1 MKKKTIQTVSKWICC
16 LLVFTLVV
24 SCLPM
29 NEWAAPTTNAEDQE
43 KTTPVSEKTDAERIN
58 QEIAKNQPDVPAPPV
73 EAAQKGPV
81 ANQQEE
87 NVEVVQTKEGT
98 YSNKVYLDPVQR
110 QDDQKKW
117 KEIST
122 NLEINQKEQT
132 IEPENAAID
141 VAFEQKTDEGTYATV
156 QDNNDKVEYR
166 FEGAEGEQPFIAAS
180 DVTAEHK
187 DNQVFYRNVLTS
199 TDLRNTVFDQSVKED
214 IILQKY
220 EGYNKFRFYV
230 STKLEANVNENGS
243 ISFKNTKGDTVF
255 SVPRPYMSDSNVD
268 KDSGEPQISYD
279 VHYELKKSGDGYELT
294 VIADQKWLTNKDR
307 AYPVYIDPT
316 ITLGASDDTFVTDA
330 YPTTNYDKFWESSSG
345 YYSLKVGKYDS
356 ASGTNYA
363 FVKPDTS
370 KLKGAIIDSANFNIY
385 TAHSYSSTAT
395 NVWLDRVDGNWS
407 PGSVTW
413 NTKPGST
420 NIATASVAK
429 GQTANFDVT
438 NTVKDWVAGT
448 KPNYGF
454 KLHENGNG
462 QSYWK
467 KFYASENSSNKP
479 YLSVNYHYPTVNAPT
494 GTVGS
499 NNNGSGYANLSWNA
513 VSGATGYRIK
523 IFNGRT
529 YETFDVGNVTSWS
542 TKGKGLWPT
551 ADEVAAGEYELHHDG
566 KGTELSTY
574 PSEVYSNAGDRYANS
589 RLYYFRVSA
598 IFPGGDSDNSEA
610 YTPILPLDTPKAT
623 PFANSTGGDN
633 GYVKLSWE
641 EDPKADGYKI
651 WIYNG
656 KNYES
661 FDIPG
666 RENTTWTTQGK
677 GVWPTASEIAA
688 GRYQLHTDGKGTE
701 LARDPSPVY
710 KNSGGIYPNNTNY
723 WFRVTAYS
731 SQGESSLSGG
741 AMPKI
746 PGVEATY
753 LGMEDFWASFSVP
766 GGTVNA
772 FTGNLVFDDTDFS
785 LDGRG
790 PGIDIS
796 RTYNSQDSEA
806 GLFGKGWNSS
816 LDLKVKEESNGDVLL
831 IEQDKRIHRFTK
843 TTDGYRAPTGIYL
856 TLTKDS
862 NGFYFKDTDQSVT
875 AFKADGK
882 LNYQED
888 GNKNRTT
895 YSYVSGKI
903 TSITD
908 ASGRSVSLSYQGNYV
923 SKISYENQVSTFTYS
938 GDQLVETKTPN
949 GRTYKYGYENGKLR
963 FVYDPKHT
971 DAKPS
976 VTEYTYDGDG
986 KLIKVTDVLKKVTS
1000 ISYNTANREVTVT
1013 NPKGSKDVYTY
1024 NEDGNPSKTVVDA
1037 ANLKLTTTYEYD
1049 NNNLTKKTDPNDQ
1062 GDTAPSESYTY
1073 DKNGNVLSATDALGT
1088 ENYEYNKNND
1098 VTKVTSQEG
1107 EDKST
1112 DPADKK
1118 ETTVAYDDT
1127 DAVSETD
1134 QTAKTASMSTYD
1146 DYGNVIEGSDDLSTA
1161 NNLVTNP
1168 GFESSLGT
1176 EWTKKSTADDGS
1188 FSAATDSA
1196 PGSFSGDKVLRIQ
1209 PKRKTDAADGTHS
1222 YIAATQT
1229 ITGLEGGKTYTLS
1242 ALVKGD
1248 QLKNAYAFFNVYKY
1262 KGTESAGSE
1271 SSRFNKI
1278 TGNTKWKERQLTF
1291 KTDPGTT
1298 KAVIYLEVENHK
1310 GPVSGAALFDNIQV
1324 EEGPV
1329 SSSFNVVPN
1338 SSFEQG
1344 DAGWTKSTGSST
1356 EGPTKWAIEDE
1367 GFGGEQSI
1375 SLERTSTGQA
1385 TVNIQQDITLN
1396 QTTARNITL
1405 TGLSKAENVKS
1416 SDNKLSQDYSLWAYV
1431 TFTDGSTGNYRAMF
1445 PLGTHD
1451 WSRSAVT
1458 INAGDLNKKIQKV
1471 RVHAI
1476 FRNGFTGK
1484 AYFDD
1489 IRLLEDNHL
1498 TQTTYDTGKNYV
1510 TKVTDEKGRTQQ
1522 FQYDEYGN
1530 KTMEIDPKG
1539 QQKVS
1544 SYNLDNQLTQVK
1556 LKNGTSVSYEY
1567 DGNGNTTK
1575 KTVASGSTL
1584 QNIFYEYDLDDKLR
1598 AYTDA
1603 LEFKTTHTYDANG
1616 NDIKT
1621 ELPNGHVIESTYD
1634 TADRTTSEK
1643 RDGTTAFS
1651 FEYDKNGNETKVTDS
1666 VNNVVR
1672 TKAYDKAGQITS
1684 MTDRG
1689 GTFGWEYKK
1698 DSTKI
1703 IKSKFSQSGTTNENT
1718 YEYNALDQNTAVKDS
1733 KGKTYRFDY
1742 DEKGNVR
1749 AYTAGNDAGS
1759 AFTYDVTGKVMSLD
1773 IGNTNNDSILSESY
1787 KYDENDNRTEITSY
1801 KADGSVDGTTSYV
1814 YDSLDQ
1820 LLKETLPDGT
1830 VKEYGYNGFGN
1841 RTSVK
1846 VTEPGKSAVQTN
1858 AEFNI
1863 GNELVKFGNDT
1874 IKYDENGNRLEDGKY
1889 TYTWNAADQLTS
1901 ITKKGESKAFAT
1913 YKYDD
1918 DDRRIEKNVNGT
1930 ITRFYYDGDSINPLY
1945 ETDGNGSVLRSYVY
1959 SMDGVRLSMQTG
1971 GKAYYYHYN
1980 PHGDVVAMTDDSGAV
1995 VVKYTYDAWGNAKK
2009 QVVSGQTDIKN
2020 PFTYA
2025 GYMQDDET
2033 GMYYLI
2039 ARYYNPEQGVFI
2051 SADPDPGDDDD
2062 PITQNGYTY
2071 ADNNPVMHVDPDGH
2085 WVWLAINAG
2094 FAAYDGYKAYK
2105 NGKGWKGVA
2114 GAAAMGMIG
2123 GGRFKAAKAGIKI
2136 IKKKPF
2142 QVHHFATNKSKRYT
2156 KKFQKIANKYNLDLD
2171 SGWNKKRMRHQGR
2184 HPNAYHDYMLRNM
2197 KKLDRYA
2204 KGDKKAFQ
2212 RGYRSLR
2219 KHVQKNPDMLYSNYW
2234 KKRR

>member
-98 YSNKVYLDPVQR
+98 YSNKVYLDAVQR

-117 KEIST
+117 QEIST
-122 NLEINQKEQT
+122 NLEVNQKEQT

-166 FEGAEGEQPFIAAS
+166 FEGAEGEQPFMSAS

-187 DNQVFYRNVLTS
+187 DNQVFYRNVLNS

-243 ISFKNTKGDTVF
+243 ISFKNAKGDTVF

-551 ADEVAAGEYELHHDG
+551 EDEIAAGEYELHHDG
-566 KGTELSTY
+566 KGSELSAY
-574 PSEVYSNAGDRYANS
+574 PSEVYSNAGTTYANS

-598 IFPGGDSDNSEA
+598 IFPGGESDNSAA

-641 EDPKADGYKI
+641 EDSKADGYKV
-651 WIYNG
+651 WIFNG
-656 KNYES
+656 KNYEA
-661 FDIPG
+661 FDVG
-666 RENTTWTTQGK
+666 KVTTWTTQGK
-677 GVWPTASEIAA
+677 GIWPTASEISA

-701 LARDPSPVY
+701 LAKDPSSVY
-710 KNSGGIYPNNTNY
+710 KNSGGSYSSSTNY

-731 SQGESSLSGG
+731 SQGESALSGG

-976 VTEYTYDGDG
+976 VTEYTYDGAG

-1000 ISYNTANREVTVT
+1000 ISYDTDNREVTVT
-1013 NPKGSKDVYTY
+1013 NPKGSKDIYTY
-1024 NEDGNPSKTVVDA
+1024 NQDGNPSKTVVDA
-1037 ANLKLTTTYEYD
+1037 DNLKLITTYDYD

-1062 GDTAPSESYTY
+1062 GDTTPSESYTY

-1107 EDKST
+1107 GAAST

-1134 QTAKTASMSTYD
+1134 QTAKTSSMSTYD
-1146 DYGNVIEGSDDLSTA
+1146 EYGNVIEGSEDLSTG
-1161 NNLVTNP
+1161 NNLVLNPSFEAALGNEWVKTTNTDE
-1168 GFESSLGT
+1168 GAF
-1176 EWTKKSTADDGS
+1176 STVTQS
-1188 FSAATDSA
+1188 TS
-1196 PGSFSGDKVLRIQ
+1196 GSFSGDKVLSIQ
-1209 PKRKTDAADGTHS
+1209 PKRKDGLADGTHS
-1222 YIAATQT
+1222 YLAATQV
-1229 ITGLEGGKTYTLS
+1229 IDVLPNKTYTLS
-1242 ALVKGD
+1242 GLVKAD
-1248 QLKNAYAFFNVYKY
+1248 NLKNANAFFNVEMLDSSK
-1262 KGTESAGSE
+1262 KHLSWGNTNRFSQLTGS
-1271 SSRFNKI
+1271 
-1278 TGNTKWKERQLTF
+1278 TKWKERQLTF
-1291 KTDPGTT
+1291 TT
-1298 KAVIYLEVENHK
+1298 SSNTSKVRIYLEVEHYKNT
-1310 GPVSGAALFDNIQV
+1310 VSGTALFDTIQL

-1329 SSSFNVVPN
+1329 SSSFNIVNN
-1338 SSFEQG
+1338 SSFER
-1344 DAGWTKSTGSST
+1344 DSDGWFASNGSSSQ
-1356 EGPTKWAIEDE
+1356 GLSKWQIEDE
-1367 GFGGEQSI
+1367 GFSGDRSLSI
-1375 SLERTSTGQA
+1375 ERTSTDQGY
-1385 TVNIQQDITLN
+1385 VNIQQDITLN
-1396 QTTARNITL
+1396 QSTARNITL
-1405 TGLSKAENVKS
+1405 TGISKAENVKS
-1416 SDNKLSQDYSLWAYV
+1416 SDNKLNQDYSLWGYV
-1431 TFTDGSTGNYRAMF
+1431 TFTDGSTGNYKAMF
-1445 PLGTHD
+1445 PLGTHE

-1603 LEFKTTHTYDANG
+1603 LGFKTTHTYDANG

-1666 VNNVVR
+1666 VNSVVR

-1703 IKSKFSQSGTTNENT
+1703 VKSKFSQSGTTNENT
-1718 YEYNALDQNTAVKDS
+1718 YEYNALDQNTVVKDS

-1801 KADGSVDGTTSYV
+1801 KTDGSVDGTTSYV

-1901 ITKKGESKAFAT
+1901 ITKKGEIKAFAT

-1971 GKAYYYHYN
+1971 GKSYYYHYN
-1980 PHGDVVAMTDDSGAV
+1980 PHGDVVAMTDDSGTV

-2009 QVVSGQTDIKN
+2009 QVISGQTDIKN

-2105 NGKGWKGVA
+2105 AGKSKKQIAWAVASNFVKIKYIKFAGRALKSVDLFKPGKYAKHSIPARSTSSRLNKKERKVLNKIGNKYGCHSCGVKTPGTKSGNWIA
-2114 GAAAMGMIG
+2114 DHQPVT
-2123 GGRFKAAKAGIKI
+2123 KLN
-2136 IKKKPF
+2136 KKKKKQRLYP
-2142 QVHHFATNKSKRYT
+2142 HCT
-2156 KKFQKIANKYNLDLD
+2156 KCSSRQGGLTRH
-2171 SGWNKKRMRHQGR
+2171 KK
-2184 HPNAYHDYMLRNM
+2184 
-2197 KKLDRYA
+2197 
-2204 KGDKKAFQ
+2204 
-2212 RGYRSLR
+2212 
-2219 KHVQKNPDMLYSNYW
+2219 
-2234 KKRR
+2234 

>member
-24 SCLPM
+24 SCLPR
-29 NEWAAPTTNAEDQE
+29 NEWAAPATNTED
-43 KTTPVSEKTDAERIN
+43 KKNATPVSEKTDAERIN
-58 QEIAKNQPDVPAPPV
+58 QEITKNQTSVPAPSV

-81 ANQQEE
+81 ASQQDE

-122 NLEINQKEQT
+122 SLEINQKEKT

-156 QDNNDKVEYR
+156 QNNNDKVEYR
-166 FEGAEGEQPFIAAS
+166 FEGAEGKQPFMAAS
-180 DVTAEHK
+180 DVSAEHK
-187 DNQVFYRNVLTS
+187 DNQVFYRNVLTN

-230 STKLEANVNENGS
+230 ATKLEANVNKNGS
-243 ISFKNTKGDTVF
+243 ISFKNAKGDTVF
-255 SVPRPYMSDSNVD
+255 SVPKPYMSDSNVD

-294 VIADQKWLTNKDR
+294 LIADQKWLTNKDR

-316 ITLGASDDTFVTDA
+316 ITLDASDDTFVTDA

-395 NVWLDRVDGNWS
+395 NVWLDRLDGNWS

-551 ADEVAAGEYELHHDG
+551 ADEIAAGGYELHHDG

-598 IFPGGDSDNSEA
+598 IFPGGESDNSEA
-610 YTPILPLDTPKAT
+610 YTPILPLDTPKAI

-651 WIYNG
+651 WVYNG
-656 KNYES
+656 KNYEA
-661 FDIPG
+661 FDVG
-666 RENTTWTTQGK
+666 KVTTWTTQGK
-677 GVWPTASEIAA
+677 GIWPTASEITA

-701 LARDPSPVY
+701 LAKDPSPVY

-746 PGVEATY
+746 PGVEANY

-843 TTDGYRAPTGIYL
+843 TADGYRAPTGIYL

-862 NGFYFKDTDQSVT
+862 NGFYFKDTDQSVI

-908 ASGRSVSLSYQGNYV
+908 ASGRSVSLSYQGDYV

-938 GDQLVETKTPN
+938 GNQLIETKTPN

-971 DAKPS
+971 EAKPS
-976 VTEYTYDGDG
+976 VTEYTYDEDG
-986 KLIKVTDVLKKVTS
+986 KLTKVTDVLKKVIS
-1000 ISYNTANREVTVT
+1000 ISYDTDNREVTVT

-1037 ANLKLTTTYEYD
+1037 DNLKLTTTYEYD

-1062 GDTAPSESYTY
+1062 GDPTPSESYTY

-1107 EDKST
+1107 GAAST

-1146 DYGNVIEGSDDLSTA
+1146 EYGNVIESSDDLSTA
-1161 NNLVTNP
+1161 NNLVTNA
-1168 GFESSLGT
+1168 GFESTLGT
-1176 EWTKKSTADDGS
+1176 EWVKKNAADDGT
-1188 FSAATDSA
+1188 FSAVTDSA
-1196 PGSFSGDKVLRIQ
+1196 PGSFSGEKVLRIQ

-1278 TGNTKWKERQLTF
+1278 TGDTKWKERQLTF

-1298 KAVIYLEVENHK
+1298 KAVIYLEVESHK

-1329 SSSFNVVPN
+1329 SSSFNVVSN

-1344 DAGWTKSTGSST
+1344 DANWTKSTGSST

-1416 SDNKLSQDYSLWAYV
+1416 SDNKLSQDYSLWADV
-1431 TFTDGSTGNYRAMF
+1431 TFTDGSTGNYKAMF

-1603 LEFKTTHTYDANG
+1603 LGFKTTHTYDANG

-1666 VNNVVR
+1666 VNSVVR

-1913 YKYDD
+1913 YKYDA

-1945 ETDGNGSVLRSYVY
+1945 ETDGNGNVLRSYVY
-1959 SMDGVRLSMQTG
+1959 SIDGIRLSMQTG
-1971 GKAYYYHYN
+1971 GKSYYYHYN
-1980 PHGDVVAMTDDSGAV
+1980 QHDDVVAMTDESGTV
-1995 VVKYTYDAWGNAKK
+1995 VVKYMYDAWGNAEK
-2009 QVVSGQTDIKN
+2009 QVISGQTDIKN

-2039 ARYYNPEQGVFI
+2039 ARYYNPIQGIFL
-2051 SADPDPGDDDD
+2051 STDPEPGDADD

-2071 ADNNPVMHVDPDGH
+2071 AGNNPVMNVDPDG
-2085 WVWLAINAG
+2085 NS
-2094 FAAYDGYKAYK
+2094 F
-2105 NGKGWKGVA
+2105 
-2114 GAAAMGMIG
+2114 
-2123 GGRFKAAKAGIKI
+2123 
-2136 IKKKPF
+2136 
-2142 QVHHFATNKSKRYT
+2142 YT
-2156 KKFQKIANKYNLDLD
+2156 KKQAAKSGLTAYVFIRYEANYALKKVGNKVYRVALKNKSYNSFSQMKRDIGKAGKGKAWHHLVEQ
-2171 SGWNKKRMRHQGR
+2171 NKSNIKKFGSKMIHNTKNVISL
-2184 HPNAYHDYMLRNM
+2184 PNM
-2197 KKLDRYA
+2197 KGSVHRKITGFYNRKLPNGQRFRDYA
-2204 KGDKKAFQ
+2204 NQLSYKQQRKVAKAV
-2212 RGYRSLR
+2212 LR
-2219 KHVQKNPDMLYSNYW
+2219 KFSK
-2234 KKRR
+2234 

>member
-29 NEWAAPTTNAEDQE
+29 NEWAAPATNTEDKE
-43 KTTPVSEKTDAERIN
+43 NATPVSEKTDAERIN

-81 ANQQEE
+81 ASQQEE

-117 KEIST
+117 QEIST

-132 IEPENAAID
+132 IEPGNAAID

-156 QDNNDKVEYR
+156 QDNNDKVEYQ
-166 FEGAEGEQPFIAAS
+166 FEGAEGEKPFMAAS
-180 DVTAEHK
+180 DVSAEHK

-230 STKLEANVNENGS
+230 ATKLEANINENGS
-243 ISFKNTKGDTVF
+243 ISFKNAKGDTVF

-268 KDSGEPQISYD
+268 KASGEPQISYD

-294 VIADQKWLTNKDR
+294 VIADQKWLTNKER

-316 ITLGASDDTFVTDA
+316 IALGASDDTFVTDA

-420 NIATASVAK
+420 NVATASVAK

-523 IFNGRT
+523 IFNGQT

-551 ADEVAAGEYELHHDG
+551 ADEIAAGEYELHHDG

-574 PSEVYSNAGDRYANS
+574 PSEVYSNAGDKYSKS

-598 IFPGGDSDNSEA
+598 IFPGGESDNSEA

-641 EDPKADGYKI
+641 ADSNAEGYKI

-661 FDIPG
+661 FDVPG
-666 RENTTWTTQGK
+666 KDNTTWTTQGK
-677 GVWPTASEIAA
+677 GIWPTASEIAA

-701 LARDPSPVY
+701 LAKDPSPVY

-723 WFRVTAYS
+723 WFRVTAYG
-731 SQGESSLSGG
+731 SQGESALSGG

-888 GNKNRTT
+888 GNKNKTT

-903 TSITD
+903 TSIID
-908 ASGRSVSLSYQGNYV
+908 ASGRSVSLSYQGDYV

-938 GDQLVETKTPN
+938 GDQLTETKTPN
-949 GRTYKYGYENGKLR
+949 GRIYKYGYENGKLR

-976 VTEYTYDGDG
+976 VTEYTYDEDG
-986 KLIKVTDVLKKVTS
+986 KLTKVTDVLKKVTS
-1000 ISYNTANREVTVT
+1000 ISYDTDNREVTVT

-1037 ANLKLTTTYEYD
+1037 DNLKLTTTYEYD

-1062 GDTAPSESYTY
+1062 GDPTPSESYTY

-1176 EWTKKSTADDGS
+1176 EWTKKSAADDGS
-1188 FSAATDSA
+1188 FSAVTDSA
-1196 PGSFSGDKVLRIQ
+1196 PGSFSGDKVLRIE
-1209 PKRKTDAADGTHS
+1209 PKRQTTAADGTHS
-1222 YIAATQT
+1222 YIAATQM
-1229 ITGLEGGKTYTLS
+1229 ITGLEGNKTYTLS
-1242 ALVKGD
+1242 SFIKGD
-1248 QLKNAYAFFNVYKY
+1248 QLKNAYAFYNVYMYNDKTTVDS
-1262 KGTESAGSE
+1262 K
-1271 SSRFNKI
+1271 SSRFGKI
-1278 TGNTKWKERQLTF
+1278 TGNTKWKERQFTF
-1291 KTDPGTT
+1291 KTPSDTT
-1298 KAVIYLEVENHK
+1298 KIVIYLEVESHK
-1310 GPVSGAALFDNIQV
+1310 GPVSGAALFDNIQL

-1367 GFGGEQSI
+1367 GFGGEKSI

-1416 SDNKLSQDYSLWAYV
+1416 SDNKLNQDYSLWAYV
-1431 TFTDGSTGNYRAMF
+1431 TFADGSTGNYKAMF
-1445 PLGTHD
+1445 PVGTHD

-1603 LEFKTTHTYDANG
+1603 LGFKTTHTYDANG

-1666 VNNVVR
+1666 VNGVIR

-1703 IKSKFSQSGTTNENT
+1703 IKSTFSQSGTTNETN

-1759 AFTYDVTGKVMSLD
+1759 AFTYDVTGKVTSLD

-1801 KADGSVDGTTSYV
+1801 RADGSVDSTTSYV

-1830 VKEYGYNGFGN
+1830 VKEYDYNGFGN

-1971 GKAYYYHYN
+1971 EKSYYYHYN
-1980 PHGDVVAMTDDSGAV
+1980 PHGDVVALTDDSGAV

-2009 QVVSGQTDIKN
+2009 QVMSGQTDIKN

-2071 ADNNPVMHVDPDGH
+2071 ANNNPVMKVDPDGNFA
-2085 WVWLAINAG
+2085 WGLYFVPGVGQYALIATGVVAAG
-2094 FAAYDGYKAYK
+2094 YGAWYLGKKAKAWTNKKSWDHIKEGHSKNSTKKNKGKFRNNRTMKRTTRQTARTKKVRDGRYGRSIHEKTFKKNVGKNSKGKPTKRVRVVKEK
-2105 NGKGWKGVA
+2105 NGRIVTS
-2114 GAAAMGMIG
+2114 
-2123 GGRFKAAKAGIKI
+2123 F
-2136 IKKKPF
+2136 P
-2142 QVHHFATNKSKRYT
+2142 Y
-2156 KKFQKIANKYNLDLD
+2156 
-2171 SGWNKKRMRHQGR
+2171 
-2184 HPNAYHDYMLRNM
+2184 
-2197 KKLDRYA
+2197 
-2204 KGDKKAFQ
+2204 
-2212 RGYRSLR
+2212 
-2219 KHVQKNPDMLYSNYW
+2219 
-2234 KKRR
+2234 